1 MAEIK
6 FGTDGWRDVIGE
18 NFTFANLAKVTDAY
32 AVYMLQKYQ
41 KPEIIIGYDNRFLSE
56 KYADF
61 TANRLKEYGFKIFI
75 FNKAVPTPLVSF
87 GIINLKLNG
96 GIMITSSHNP
106 YYYNGFKIKNE
117 NGAGA
122 APELTKEIEKLIKKP
137 KKISK
142 KNGSSELIDLD
153 REYIKSV
160 KEIVDIDCIK
170 KSNMKIVVDYMYG
183 SASGYIKK
191 IFGDYKNL
199 IEINNYRDPLFGG
212 ITPEPI
218 RKNLLNTEKRVK
230 YQKAD
235 IGIVLDGDGDRMAF
249 IDDNGRF
256 TTTHKALVFIL
267 LHHIKNKNRKIKFV
281 KTISGTSL
289 LNILSKE
296 NQIDLYETPVGFKY
310 IAEMMQK
317 DKSIIGGEE
326 SGGIGF
332 GYFMP
337 ERDGILSN
345 LFILEFL
352 ANEEKNPSGIIKELH
367 KKYGN
372 FVYDRIDLIFKEENR
387 GKILKKVYGLEKRG
401 NILNKKITDI
411 NKLDGI
417 KYFMGDRQ
425 WILFRF
431 SGTEPLLRI
440 YSEAPALKDV
450 RENLEFGKNLI
461 FKL

>member
-6 FGTDGWRDVIGE
+6 FGTDGWRAIIAE

-32 AVYMLQKYQ
+32 ALYMRQKHDAPQ
-41 KPEIIIGYDNRFLSE
+41 VLIGYDNRFMSE

-61 TANRLKEYGFKIFI
+61 VANRLKEYGFRVFL
-75 FNKAVPTPLVSF
+75 FDRQVPTPLVSF
-87 GIINLKLNG
+87 GVVYCKLNG

-122 APELTKEIEKLIKKP
+122 APALTGQVEKFIKKP
-137 KKISK
+137 GKISK
-142 KNGSSELIDLD
+142 KKGSMEFINLDKQYLSEIKKLIDVEL
-153 REYIKSV
+153 
-160 KEIVDIDCIK
+160 IK
-170 KSNMKIVVDYMYG
+170 KSNIRIVVDYLYG

-191 IFGDYKNL
+191 ILGDYGNVF
-199 IEINNYRDPLFGG
+199 EINAHRDPLFGG

-218 RKNLLNTEKRVK
+218 RKNLLNTEKKVK
-230 YQKAD
+230 ELKAD
-235 IGIVLDGDGDRMAF
+235 VGIVMDGDGDRMAF
-249 IDDNGRF
+249 IDDGGKF
-256 TTTHKALVFIL
+256 ATTHKALVFML
-267 LHHIKNKNRKIKFV
+267 LHHVKNKNYKIKFA

-289 LNILSKE
+289 LNVLAKE
-296 NQIDLYETPVGFKY
+296 NDVPLYETPVGFKY

-317 DKSIIGGEE
+317 DRSIIGGEE

-332 GYFMP
+332 GYFIP

-345 LFILEFL
+345 LIILEFL
-352 ANEEKNPSGIIKELH
+352 AKENKKPSQIIMELD
-367 KKYGN
+367 KKYGK
-372 FVYDRIDLIFKEENR
+372 FVYDRVDLVFR
-387 GKILKKVYGLEKRG
+387 EKDRG
-401 NILNKKITDI
+401 NIMKKVNELEKKGSVAGKNITHI

-417 KYFMGDRQ
+417 KYFLGENE

-440 YSEAPALKDV
+440 YSEAQSIKNV
-450 RENLEFGKNLI
+450 MENLEFGK
-461 FKL
+461 KLVGM